1 MTMSMSKTQV
11 FKLLVMY
18 KRAQDPILS
27 ELMADILHL
36 MDKNNTNTLQVQL
49 PETIARQAAKIV
61 S

>member
-1 MTMSMSKTQV
+1 MTMSMSKVQV

-49 PETIARQAAKIV
+49 PDTIARQAAKIV